1 MSKVEFE
8 LVSEGIVE
16 LLKSPEILSVCE
28 EYANNALQKL
38 GAGYVSDSYAR
49 GKSRVNVSVR
59 AESRK
64 AIAENSEHNTILK
77 AVTGG

>member
-28 EYANNALQKL
+28 EYANNSLQKL
-38 GAGYVSDSYAR
+38 GAGYVSDSYAK

-77 AVTGG
+77 AVIGG

>member
-1 MSKVEFE
+1 MSKMNVE

-16 LLKSPEILSVCE
+16 LLKSPEMLNVCE
-28 EYANNALQKL
+28 GYANNALQKL
-38 GAGYVSDSYAR
+38 GAGYTSDSYAK

-77 AVTGG
+77 AVIGG